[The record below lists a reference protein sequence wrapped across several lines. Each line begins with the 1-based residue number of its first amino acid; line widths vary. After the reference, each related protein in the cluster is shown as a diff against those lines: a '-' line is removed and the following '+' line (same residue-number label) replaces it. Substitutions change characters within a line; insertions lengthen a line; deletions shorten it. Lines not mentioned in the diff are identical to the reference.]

1 MGEATKF
8 ALRLNAFVH
17 FADIYQIPY
26 PDLLFQIYSK
36 CHHHSLCVVCE
47 WVANDYTFMETLLED
62 LCDHRGLA
70 FETIK

>member
-1 MGEATKF
+1 MGETTKF

-36 CHHHSLCVVCE
+36 CHHHSLCVICE
-47 WVANDYTFMETLLED
+47 
-62 LCDHRGLA
+62 
-70 FETIK
+70 